1 MEEGDAEE
9 INEEEEDTNNYEPN
23 WSEKPVFKNG
33 RPYVNLTFDCG
44 EEKV

>member
-9 INEEEEDTNNYEPN
+9 IDEEEEDTNNYGPN
-23 WSEKPVFKNG
+23 WTEKPVFKNG
-33 RPYVNLTFDCG
+33 LPYVNLTFDCG